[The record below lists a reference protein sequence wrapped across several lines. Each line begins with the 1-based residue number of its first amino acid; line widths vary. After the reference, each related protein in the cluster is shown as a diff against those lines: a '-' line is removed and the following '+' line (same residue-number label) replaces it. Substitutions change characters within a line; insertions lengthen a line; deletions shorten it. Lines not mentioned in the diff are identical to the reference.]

1 MKVTKRIEE
10 LRDKQTSKIVN
21 QRAKYDK
28 DVKYS
33 IIGLC
38 EPNIIIYKKVIM
50 IKKSLIIAV
59 SGVTAGGKTTII
71 NELKKKMKS
80 AKSLHF
86 DDYDFEGEVDD
97 FHQWVM
103 NGADYNVWNLE
114 PLKKDILKFIGDN
127 EVQYIL
133 LDYPFAYKNDLIKPF
148 IDCAI
153 FIDTPLDI
161 AMARRVLRDM
171 LNATGDEIR
180 EDMSFYLKYARIAYE
195 EMLKTILPNSDYVI
209 DGSMHLGEI
218 VKQVMDIIKIS
229 YESKMNEFNS

>member
-1 MKVTKRIEE
+1 
-10 LRDKQTSKIVN
+10 
-21 QRAKYDK
+21 
-28 DVKYS
+28 
-33 IIGLC
+33 
-38 EPNIIIYKKVIM
+38 M

-71 NELKKKMKS
+71 NELNKKMKS

-171 LNATGDEIR
+171 LNANGDEIR

-218 VKQVMDIIKIS
+218 VKQVMDIIKIN
-229 YESKMNEFNS
+229 YESKTNEFNS

>member
-1 MKVTKRIEE
+1 VLNNEATISVYE
-10 LRDKQTSKIVN
+10 
-21 QRAKYDK
+21 
-28 DVKYS
+28 
-33 IIGLC
+33 
-38 EPNIIIYKKVIM
+38 KVIM
-50 IKKSLIIAV
+50 INKVVTIAV

-71 NELKKKMKS
+71 NELKKKIKS

-86 DDYDFEGEVDD
+86 DDYDLEGEVEN
-97 FHQWVM
+97 FHQWVI

-114 PLKKDILKFIGDN
+114 PLKEDILKFKEDN

-171 LNATGDEIR
+171 YNATGDEIR
-180 EDMSFYLKYARIAYE
+180 GDIKFYLKYARIAYE
-195 EMLKTILPNSDYVI
+195 EMLNTILPNSDYVV
-209 DGSMHLGEI
+209 DGSMQLDEI
-218 VKQVMDIIKIS
+218 IEQIMNIIKIN
-229 YESKMNEFNS
+229 Y

>member
-1 MKVTKRIEE
+1 
-10 LRDKQTSKIVN
+10 
-21 QRAKYDK
+21 
-28 DVKYS
+28 
-33 IIGLC
+33 
-38 EPNIIIYKKVIM
+38 M
-50 IKKSLIIAV
+50 ITINKAVIIAV

-71 NELKKKMKS
+71 NELKKKIKS

-86 DDYDFEGEVDD
+86 DDYDFEGKVED

-114 PLKKDILKFIGDN
+114 PLKEDILKFKKDN
-127 EVQYIL
+127 ETQYIL

-148 IDCAI
+148 IDCSI

-171 LNATGDEIR
+171 NNATGDEIR

-195 EMLKTILPNSDYVI
+195 EMLNTIRPNSDYVI
-209 DGSMHLGEI
+209 DGSMQLDEI
-218 VKQVMDIIKIS
+218 VKQIMNIIKMN
-229 YESKMNEFNS
+229 YEYETNQSVWIK

>member
-1 MKVTKRIEE
+1 
-10 LRDKQTSKIVN
+10 
-21 QRAKYDK
+21 
-28 DVKYS
+28 
-33 IIGLC
+33 
-38 EPNIIIYKKVIM
+38 M
-50 IKKSLIIAV
+50 INKAVIIAV

-80 AKSLHF
+80 AKLLHF
-86 DDYDFEGEVDD
+86 DDYDFEGEVED

-114 PLKKDILKFIGDN
+114 PLKKDILKFKGDN
-127 EVQYIL
+127 ETQYIL
-133 LDYPFAYKNDLIKPF
+133 LDYPFAYKNDLIKQF

-171 LNATGDEIR
+171 YNATGDEIR

-195 EMLKTILPNSDYVI
+195 EMLNTILPNSDYAI
-209 DGSMHLGEI
+209 DGSMELDEI
-218 VKQVMDIIKIS
+218 VKQIMNIIKIN
-229 YESKMNEFNS
+229 YERKTNECNS

>member
-1 MKVTKRIEE
+1 
-10 LRDKQTSKIVN
+10 
-21 QRAKYDK
+21 
-28 DVKYS
+28 
-33 IIGLC
+33 
-38 EPNIIIYKKVIM
+38 M
-50 IKKSLIIAV
+50 IKINKAVIIAV

-71 NELKKKMKS
+71 NELKKKIKS

-86 DDYDFEGEVDD
+86 DDYDFEGEVED

-114 PLKKDILKFIGDN
+114 PLKEDILKFKGDN
-127 EVQYIL
+127 EAQYIL

-171 LNATGDEIR
+171 YNATGDEIR

-195 EMLKTILPNSDYVI
+195 EMLNTILPNSDYVI
-209 DGSMHLGEI
+209 DGSMQLDEI
-218 VKQVMDIIKIS
+218 VKQIMNIIKIN
-229 YESKMNEFNS
+229 YECKTKECNS

>member
-1 MKVTKRIEE
+1 
-10 LRDKQTSKIVN
+10 
-21 QRAKYDK
+21 
-28 DVKYS
+28 
-33 IIGLC
+33 
-38 EPNIIIYKKVIM
+38 M
-50 IKKSLIIAV
+50 ITINKTAIIAV

-71 NELKKKMKS
+71 NELKKNIKS

-86 DDYDFEGEVDD
+86 DDYDFEGEVDN
-97 FHQWVM
+97 FHQWVI

-114 PLKKDILKFIGDN
+114 PLKEDILKFKEDI

-171 LNATGDEIR
+171 SNSTGDEIR
-180 EDMSFYLKYARIAYE
+180 KDMSFYLKYARVAYE
-195 EMLKTILPNSDYVI
+195 EMLNTILPNSDYVV
-209 DGSMHLGEI
+209 DGSMQLDE
-218 VKQVMDIIKIS
+218 IIKQI
-229 YESKMNEFNS
+229 MNIIKV

>member
-1 MKVTKRIEE
+1 MIIFKCEATISVYEKV
-10 LRDKQTSKIVN
+10 
-21 QRAKYDK
+21 
-28 DVKYS
+28 
-33 IIGLC
+33 
-38 EPNIIIYKKVIM
+38 IIINKVVT
-50 IKKSLIIAV
+50 IAV

-71 NELKKKMKS
+71 NELKKKIKS

-97 FHQWVM
+97 FHQWVI

-114 PLKKDILKFIGDN
+114 PLKDDILKFKEDT

-171 LNATGDEIR
+171 SNSTGDEIR
-180 EDMSFYLKYARIAYE
+180 TDMSFYLKYARIAYE
-195 EMLKTILPNSDYVI
+195 EMLNTILPNSDYVV
-209 DGSMHLGEI
+209 DGSIQLDEI
-218 VKQVMDIIKIS
+218 IKQIMNIIKIN
-229 YESKMNEFNS
+229 Y